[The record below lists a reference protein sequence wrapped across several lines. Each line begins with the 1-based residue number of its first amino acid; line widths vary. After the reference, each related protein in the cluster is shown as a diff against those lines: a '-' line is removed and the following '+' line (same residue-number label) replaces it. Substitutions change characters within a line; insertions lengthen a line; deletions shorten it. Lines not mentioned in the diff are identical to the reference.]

1 MDPSSYGSKGF
12 NFRAGQ
18 FAWILMFRTPF
29 AITYHPFSFS
39 SSAEQPDRIHF
50 TIKAFGEFTHEVER
64 LEPGE
69 IVYLDGPYGSFSLED
84 DADAPLVLIGGG
96 VGATPLASMLE
107 TLADR
112 GDRRPCVLFLANRDL
127 DSRTCGAQVD
137 ALAGRL
143 DLTIVDVLGDP
154 PPGWTG
160 ESGFLNRGVLDR
172 HLPDDPQRAE
182 YFVCGPPGLMDAV
195 DAALDDLDIPAAHV
209 HAERFGMV

>member
-112 GDRRPCVLFLANRDL
+112 GV
-127 DSRTCGAQVD
+127 
-137 ALAGRL
+137 
-143 DLTIVDVLGDP
+143 GDP
-154 PPGWTG
+154 ASCSSPIAISTAAPAVRRWTRSPGAWT
-160 ESGFLNRGVLDR
+160 
-172 HLPDDPQRAE
+172 
-182 YFVCGPPGLMDAV
+182 
-195 DAALDDLDIPAAHV
+195 
-209 HAERFGMV
+209 